1 MNGDDAKT
9 AALIAGLDHP
19 QKPKIRAAVD
29 ALIASA
35 AHESRL
41 RTLLEQSMGNAQH
54 RNPWAFAYVLA
65 HLPQPS
71 GATLRAL
78 LNGLDHSEPDIRWA
92 IALLLTRLARTE
104 SSVGNLLLELSRA
117 GTANQKRM
125 AIYCIRDLQL
135 ADEAS
140 LQALLDGSRDSE
152 AAVRVAAA
160 TSLKTRSDA
169 GASARNR
176 LLELFLNDED
186 VRVRNAAAITLAQ
199 LGSPSAA
206 FVAALRAAEKSDSAP
221 LKKAV
226 SAALSLL
233 ESKRPASSDGS
244 RSR

>member
-35 AHESRL
+35 AHDSRL
-41 RTLLEQSMGNAQH
+41 RTILEESLSNAQH
-54 RNPWAFAYVLA
+54 KNRWAFAYVLG

-71 GATLRAL
+71 GATVRCL
-78 LNGLDHSEPDIRWA
+78 LEGLDHGEPDIRWA

-104 SSVGNLLLELSRA
+104 SSLGNLLLELSRG

-140 LQALLDGSRDSE
+140 LRALLDGSRDPE

-176 LLELFLNDED
+176 LLELFLSDED

-199 LGSPSAA
+199 LGSPSED
-206 FVAALRAAEKSDSAP
+206 FVAALRAAEKSGNAP

-233 ESKRPASSDGS
+233 ESKRPASSDG
-244 RSR
+244 

>member
-1 MNGDDAKT
+1 MNGDDEKT

-19 QKPKIRAAVD
+19 QKPEIRAAVD

-35 AHESRL
+35 AHEPRL
-41 RTLLEQSMGNAQH
+41 RTLLEQSLGNAQL
-54 RNPWAFAYVLA
+54 RNPWAFAYVLG

-78 LNGLDHSEPDIRWA
+78 LKGLDHGEADIRWA

-104 SSVGNLLLELSRA
+104 GSVGNLLLEFSRG

-140 LQALLDGSRDSE
+140 LRALLDGSRDSE
-152 AAVRVAAA
+152 ATVRVAAV
-160 TSLKTRSDA
+160 TSLKTRTDA
-169 GASARNR
+169 GACARDR
-176 LLELFLNDED
+176 LLELFLTDKD

-199 LGSPSAA
+199 LGSPSED
-206 FVAALRAAEKSDSAP
+206 FIAALRAAENSDNAP

-233 ESKRPASSDGS
+233 ESKRPASGGG
-244 RSR
+244 